1 MAVVGVL
8 ALTAGTTARAD
19 SSYQSA
25 VLGDG
30 PLSYYRF
37 SESGVT
43 TTPYPIATNYGSLGA
58 SANAT
63 VVAAGSPAGFPIPC
77 GQAGPM
83 TGSGSYFVPTA
94 FADQAT
100 NYPYLNIPYQ
110 SALAISGP
118 FSVEF
123 WAKPGHTND
132 YDSFSTPVMF
142 ANWNAS
148 AGGRCGWAIN
158 QCDTSQNF
166 GNGWYFAG
174 YKGGGSTTRA
184 WTCSVTYNMDSSQW
198 YHVVCVY
205 DGSTGYVYVNGA
217 LLVSAASSGGYTP
230 CNNNY
235 PLTLG
240 SRGNNNN
247 PLKYPWKG
255 NMSEFA
261 FYGSALSAGD
271 VAAHYSCAT
280 TNPTYYPTL
289 VGNSSPLVYLR
300 LNEAWSATTA
310 ANSSSAGSSLDGE
323 YRYYSTTTNDL
334 QAPTYPGLE
343 TTNRV
348 LAFDT
353 SVAGGGYV
361 LTPAPN
367 VTATGGTFEC
377 LLKRNGDQPAWTGL
391 VFTRNDPSSSCGLG
405 FSGNQINS
413 LSYSW
418 NNGYNNFDSELYPP
432 DGQWVYAAV
441 TVNSANATICMYDGT
456 TWSTAVDASAHAS
469 ANFNG
474 QFMLGNDPATTG
486 RFYNGLMDEAAV
498 YNQALSEGQLHS
510 HALVAFGGAGAPVF
524 VYDPPVATPS
534 AMVMS
539 GTTFTLKSDAYGA
552 PPLAF
557 QWRHAGTNLAG
568 ATTTSYTKS
577 NVTLRDAGNYD
588 LVVTNASGSITGSPL
603 AMTILDLPANA
614 TNDLRLLLK
623 FDESTGLVAANSSTN
638 LGVSGVLNG
647 FPDGNAQWVQ
657 GAIVRALRVNP
668 PGSPSSEYVDVSDS
682 NGTLE
687 FSSSQEFSLS
697 AWVKAGPSQASGAGV
712 IAKGEGAGGEQFA
725 LDVNNGAYR
734 FYVRDGSGNA
744 AVFQTSVAPNNNWQ
758 HIAAVFSVPLGLVNI
773 YINGV
778 QVLSGIPPSSLMY
791 SAHDVTIGA
800 RQSGYGD
807 YDLPLNGTI
816 DDVRIYARMLS
827 QGDVTLLYTN
837 ALPIRVLIDQ
847 QPQPA
852 SRSVLPGGSVAFSA
866 IVSGSPIAYQWQHA
880 GVNVAAG
887 TTATLVVDNVDG
899 TKTGDYTLIA
909 SNSLN
914 SVTSSPPVSV
924 SLIPLAPASYAAA
937 VVADLPEAFWRLD
950 ETAAGTAW
958 DSMGRHDGTS
968 QSSIA
973 FSQPGALAG
982 DTDTCMGFDGSSS
995 RVQVPYSAAL
1005 NATSF
1010 SVECWA
1016 QFTGSTPISGGNYYT
1031 PIASVDWEDSNAR
1044 GFILYATPNTQ
1055 WENWIAQG
1063 GASWSITPGATI
1075 IPSAWAHVVGTCGGG
1090 TSRIYVN
1097 GVLAHEQAA
1106 TMSPNPSLPFGIGY
1120 NPQTGAYY
1128 FLGSIDEVAYYRS
1141 VLSADRVSAHY
1152 QLGVYGTN
1160 DRPIFVVGPASQTV
1174 VAGTTVSFS
1183 TTLAGASPMAKQ
1195 WKLNGADIPSA
1206 NGLTLSFAAD
1216 YTDAGQYTLAA
1227 TNGFG
1232 GAVSSAATLVVM
1244 PPASVTNLTSRIS
1257 TTPAGPKLELIWPFG
1272 HTLYY
1277 ATDLTSGSWLPV
1289 SDASAP
1295 YYNVPIS
1302 PATPKMFYKIQ

>member
-1 MAVVGVL
+1 
-8 ALTAGTTARAD
+8 
-19 SSYQSA
+19 
-25 VLGDG
+25 
-30 PLSYYRF
+30 
-37 SESGVT
+37 
-43 TTPYPIATNYGSLGA
+43 
-58 SANAT
+58 
-63 VVAAGSPAGFPIPC
+63 
-77 GQAGPM
+77 
-83 TGSGSYFVPTA
+83 
-94 FADQAT
+94 
-100 NYPYLNIPYQ
+100 LNIPWQ

-132 YDSFSTPVMF
+132 FDSFSTPVMF

-148 AGGRCGWAIN
+148 DGGRCGWAIN
-158 QCDTSQNF
+158 QCDTTQDI

-184 WTCSVTYNMDSSQW
+184 WTCSVNYTMDSSQW

-205 DGSTGYVYVNGA
+205 DGSTGYVYINGV
-217 LLVSAASSGGYTP
+217 LISTAASSGGYTP

-261 FYGSALSAGD
+261 FYGSALSAGS

-300 LNEAWSATTA
+300 LNETWSATTA
-310 ANSSSAGSSLDGE
+310 ANSSSAGSSLDGG
-323 YRYYSTTTNDL
+323 YRNLASTANDL

-343 TTNRV
+343 TANRV
-348 LAFDT
+348 LSLDT
-353 SVAGGGYV
+353 SIGGGGYV

-367 VTATGGTFEC
+367 VTAASGTFEC
-377 LLKRNGDQPAWTGL
+377 LLKRNGDQSAWTGL
-391 VFTRNDPSSSCGLG
+391 VFTRNDPNSSCGLG

-418 NNGYNNFDSELYPP
+418 NNGYNNFDSELNPP

-474 QFMLGNDPATTG
+474 QFMLGNDPATAG

-498 YNQALSEGQLHS
+498 YNKALSEGQLHS

-539 GTTFTLKSDAYGA
+539 GTTFTLKSDAYGV

-557 QWRHAGTNLAG
+557 QWRHAGTNLSG

-577 NVTLRDAGNYD
+577 NVTVRDTGNYD
-588 LVVTNASGSITGSPL
+588 VVVTNASGSITGSPL
-603 AMTILDLPANA
+603 AMTILDLPPNA

-638 LGVSGVLNG
+638 SGVSGVLNG
-647 FPDGNAQWVQ
+647 FPDDNTQWVQ
-657 GAIVRALRVNP
+657 GAIVRALRVNA

-697 AWVKAGPSQASGAGV
+697 AWVKASPSQASGAGV

-725 LDVNNGAYR
+725 LDVNNSAYR

-778 QVLSGIPPSSLMY
+778 QVLGGIPPSSLMY

-807 YDLPLNGTI
+807 YNLPLNGTI

-837 ALPIRVLIDQ
+837 ALPIRVLMDQ

-852 SRSVLPGGSVAFSA
+852 SRSVLPGGTVTFSA

-880 GVNVAAG
+880 GVNVAGG
-887 TTATLVVDNVDG
+887 TDATLVVNNMDG
-899 TKTGDYTLIA
+899 TKTGGYTLIA
-909 SNSLN
+909 SNAAN
-914 SVTSSPPVSV
+914 VVTSSPAVTI
-924 SLIPLAPASYAAA
+924 SLTHLTSASYEAS
-937 VVADLPEAFWRLD
+937 VVADQPEAYWRLD
-950 ETAAGTAW
+950 ETTTGTVF

-968 QSSIA
+968 TA
-973 FSQPGALAG
+973 GTLVSQAGALAG
-982 DTDTCMGFDGSSS
+982 EADTCMGFAADYVS
-995 RVQVPYSAAL
+995 VPYSPAL
-1005 NATSF
+1005 NTSSF
-1010 SVECWA
+1010 TVECWA
-1016 QFTGSTPISGGNYYT
+1016 SLNDVPWPVSGSAYYCPISSRDGNYDTGGHRKGYN
-1031 PIASVDWEDSNAR
+1031 IYAANNNNWEFWLGTD
-1044 GFILYATPNTQ
+1044 
-1055 WENWIAQG
+1055 
-1063 GASWSITPGATI
+1063 ASWGYCS
-1075 IPSAWAHVVGTCGGG
+1075 
-1090 TSRIYVN
+1090 
-1097 GVLAHEQAA
+1097 
-1106 TMSPNPSLPFGIGY
+1106 SLLPVQTNVWTHFVCSY
-1120 NPQTGAYY
+1120 NPATLDARFYINGALAQEIPTPYVPNVRNTFQIGTVLDSGPYY
-1128 FLGSIDEVAYYRS
+1128 WHGTIDEVSFYQS
-1141 VLSADRVSAHY
+1141 VLSPDRVNAHY

-1174 VAGTTVSFS
+1174 VAGTTASFS

-1195 WKLNGADIPSA
+1195 WKLNGADVPSA
-1206 NGLTLSFAAD
+1206 NGLTLTFAAD

-1289 SDASAP
+1289 SSAGAP
-1295 YYNVPIS
+1295 YYNVPINT
-1302 PATPKMFYKIQ
+1302 AIGQIFFKIQ